1 MLVTFPAGPGICSLA
16 SFTSQWLGSSEA
28 GLLDALRR
36 TCGVQLPAPTSSR
49 TPPPKVQSISLASW
63 KVFLFFFRSQGVIVA
78 QEPLKLALVVE
89 AGLEPLLTFL
99 TPLAKLFWDH
109 KHASRAQV

>member
-1 MLVTFPAGPGICSLA
+1 ME
-16 SFTSQWLGSSEA
+16 SS
-28 GLLDALRR
+28 
-36 TCGVQLPAPTSSR
+36 C
-49 TPPPKVQSISLASW
+49 PPPRTLPSKVQSISLASW

>member
-36 TCGVQLPAPTSSR
+36 TCGVQLPAPLPPSL
-49 TPPPKVQSISLASW
+49 PPKVQSISLASW

-99 TPLAKLFWDH
+99 TPLAKLSWDH

>member
-16 SFTSQWLGSSEA
+16 SFTSQLLGSSEA
-28 GLLDALRR
+28 GILEALRR
-36 TCGVQLPAPTSSR
+36 TCGSPAALPSPG
-49 TPPPKVQSISLASW
+49 PSISLASR

-78 QEPLKLALVVE
+78 QEPLKLALVVG

-99 TPLAKLFWDH
+99 PPRAKFWDH
-109 KHASRAQV
+109 KHASHTQV